1 MRGPS
6 HKKYIPYFMKGMS
19 NTDLSL
25 NVSKPLYKPKK
36 FVLSFSSYTVMV
48 IAIDMCIFDY
58 IQFCLVENIIY
69 EYGISS
75 FLRIWFKLASC
86 T

>member
-6 HKKYIPYFMKGMS
+6 HKKYSRIYSMKGMS

-36 FVLSFSSYTVMV
+36 FVLSFFSYTVMV
-48 IAIDMCIFDY
+48 IAIDMFIFDY

-69 EYGISS
+69 I
-75 FLRIWFKLASC
+75 
-86 T
+86 

>member
-6 HKKYIPYFMKGMS
+6 HKKYSRTYFMKSMF

-25 NVSKPLYKPKK
+25 NVSQPLYKPKK
-36 FVLSFSSYTVMV
+36 FVLSFFSYTVMV

-58 IQFCLVENIIY
+58 IQFYLVENSIDLVY
-69 EYGISS
+69 YVFGLS
-75 FLRIWFKLASC
+75 
-86 T
+86 